1 MDELLDVLDV
11 FRGRLTV
18 GREAKGVDGVEDAE
32 DIEDARVRGVDV
44 VVVGVWVAEVDGL
57 VEGLVDEE
65 VDEEVVD
72 IVVVVVVGFV
82 GTREG
87 LSIEQ

>member
-1 MDELLDVLDV
+1 MLLDV

-18 GREAKGVDGVEDAE
+18 GREAKGVDGVEDAD
-32 DIEDARVRGVDV
+32 DIEEARVRDDV
-44 VVVGVWVAEVDGL
+44 VVVGVWVAEVEGL

-65 VDEEVVD
+65 VVD
-72 IVVVVVVGFV
+72 IVVVGFV

-87 LSIEQ
+87 RRSIEQ

>member
-1 MDELLDVLDV
+1 MDVLLDV

-32 DIEDARVRGVDV
+32 DIEVARVRDVV
-44 VVVGVWVAEVDGL
+44 VVVGVWVAEVEGL
-57 VEGLVDEE
+57 VEEE
-65 VDEEVVD
+65 DEEVVD
-72 IVVVVVVGFV
+72 IVVVGFV

-87 LSIEQ
+87 CRSIEQ

>member
-1 MDELLDVLDV
+1 MDELLVV

-18 GREAKGVDGVEDAE
+18 GREAKGVDGVEDAD
-32 DIEDARVRGVDV
+32 DIEDARVRDVV
-44 VVVGVWVAEVDGL
+44 VVVGVWVAEVEGL

-65 VDEEVVD
+65 VVD
-72 IVVVVVVGFV
+72 IVVVGFV

-87 LSIEQ
+87 RRSIEQ

>member
-1 MDELLDVLDV
+1 MDELLDV

-18 GREAKGVDGVEDAE
+18 GREAKGVDGVEDAD
-32 DIEDARVRGVDV
+32 DIEDARVRDVV

-57 VEGLVDEE
+57 VEEE
-65 VDEEVVD
+65 DEEVVD
-72 IVVVVVVGFV
+72 IVVVVGFV

-87 LSIEQ
+87 CRSIAIEQ

>member
-18 GREAKGVDGVEDAE
+18 GREAKGVDGEVAE
-32 DIEDARVRGVDV
+32 DIEVARVRVAV
-44 VVVGVWVAEVDGL
+44 VVVGVWVVEADGL
-57 VEGLVDEE
+57 VEEE
-65 VDEEVVD
+65 DKEVVD
-72 IVVVVVVGFV
+72 IVVVVGFV

-87 LSIEQ
+87 RRSIEQ

>member
-1 MDELLDVLDV
+1 MDELLVV

-18 GREAKGVDGVEDAE
+18 GREAKGVDGVEDAD
-32 DIEDARVRGVDV
+32 DIEEARVRDDV
-44 VVVGVWVAEVDGL
+44 VVVGVWVAEVEGL

-65 VDEEVVD
+65 VVD
-72 IVVVVVVGFV
+72 IVVVGFV

-87 LSIEQ
+87 RRSIEQ

>member
-1 MDELLDVLDV
+1 MDVLLDV

-18 GREAKGVDGVEDAE
+18 GREAKGVDGVEDAD
-32 DIEDARVRGVDV
+32 DIEDARVIDVV

-57 VEGLVDEE
+57 VEEE
-65 VDEEVVD
+65 DEEVVD
-72 IVVVVVVGFV
+72 IVVVVGFV

-87 LSIEQ
+87 CRSIAIEQ

>member
-1 MDELLDVLDV
+1 MLLDV

-18 GREAKGVDGVEDAE
+18 GREAKGVDGVEDAD
-32 DIEDARVRGVDV
+32 DIEDARVRDVV
-44 VVVGVWVAEVDGL
+44 VVVGVWVAEVEGL

-65 VDEEVVD
+65 VVD
-72 IVVVVVVGFV
+72 IVVVGFV

-87 LSIEQ
+87 RRSIEQ

>member
-1 MDELLDVLDV
+1 MDEVLDVLE

-18 GREAKGVDGVEDAE
+18 GREAKGVDGVEDA
-32 DIEDARVRGVDV
+32 RVRGVVV

-57 VEGLVDEE
+57 VE
-65 VDEEVVD
+65 EEVVD
-72 IVVVVVVGFV
+72 IVVVVGFV

-87 LSIEQ
+87 RSIEQ

>member
-1 MDELLDVLDV
+1 MDELLDV

-18 GREAKGVDGVEDAE
+18 GREAKGVDGVEDAD
-32 DIEDARVRGVDV
+32 DIEEARVRDDV

-57 VEGLVDEE
+57 VEEE
-65 VDEEVVD
+65 DEEVVD
-72 IVVVVVVGFV
+72 IVVVVGFV

-87 LSIEQ
+87 RRSIEQ